1 MQQADDFLQE
11 TEALARAVEGL
22 SAEDWG
28 RETQFRGWTI
38 NDVISH
44 LHFWNRAAD
53 LSLQDQDGFA
63 RFLEAL
69 RARRGPQGLR
79 PAERKVT
86 PDLHGTELLEAWLD
100 LARDMAPRW
109 AEADP
114 GKRLPWSGPSMS
126 ARSSI
131 TARQMETWAHGH
143 EVFDVLGLCREETDR
158 IRNIVV
164 LGVNTYGWTFQTR
177 EAPIPGP
184 MPRLRL
190 VAPSGEVWEFGEGE
204 GLIAGSAVGFA
215 QTVTQ
220 TRNVADTDLKVEG
233 EAARLWMENAQ
244 CFAGAPVQ
252 PPAPGARH
260 VQERSSSS

>member
-1 MQQADDFLQE
+1 MQQAWDFLEE
-11 TEALARAVEGL
+11 TEALGAILADL
-22 SAEDWG
+22 PAEDWD
-28 RETQFRGWTI
+28 RRTQFRGWTI

-53 LSLQDQDGFA
+53 LSLQDQDAFA
-63 RFLEAL
+63 RLLEAL
-69 RARRGPQGLR
+69 RVHRGPEGLR

-86 PDLHGTELLEAWLD
+86 PDLHGPELREAWLA
-100 LARDMAPRW
+100 LGRDMAPRW

-114 GKRLPWSGPSMS
+114 KKRLPWGGPSMS
-126 ARSSI
+126 ARSSM

-143 EVFDVLGLCREETDR
+143 EVFDALGLKRTDTDR

-190 VAPSGEVWEFGEGE
+190 TAPSGEIWEFGEGE

-244 CFAGAPVQ
+244 CFAGAPAQ
-252 PPAPGARH
+252 PPAPGTRF
-260 VQERSSSS
+260 VQA